1 MIKVDSQKQP
11 HCCYGNRRTVVESL
25 SLLFLGPSGGGGK
38 IEGDS
43 QDATP
48 SGVPP
53 EPGGDQRGSAE
64 WQGGEGKRC
73 VIKNSRLC
81 TSAPP
86 HPLPSRRVAQGRVGA
101 ARAGWM
107 WKYPLPRHM
116 RAWAPASHPYNPMS
130 DHLSGS
136 NLTSRGPLKRLV
148 GSPEG
153 AFTYD
158 KQFSIPHPPAF
169 PSLRW
174 SRFPA
179 AASLRPRMLTQTGGG
194 LH

>member
-11 HCCYGNRRTVVESL
+11 HCCYGNGRTVVESL

-38 IEGDS
+38 IGGDS

-53 EPGGDQRGSAE
+53 EPRGESTRICGVARWRKEEMCDQELSPLG
-64 WQGGEGKRC
+64 
-73 VIKNSRLC
+73 
-81 TSAPP
+81 APP

-116 RAWAPASHPYNPMS
+116 RAWAPASHPYNPVS
-130 DHLSGS
+130 DHVSGS

-158 KQFSIPHPPAF
+158 KQCSIPHPPAF